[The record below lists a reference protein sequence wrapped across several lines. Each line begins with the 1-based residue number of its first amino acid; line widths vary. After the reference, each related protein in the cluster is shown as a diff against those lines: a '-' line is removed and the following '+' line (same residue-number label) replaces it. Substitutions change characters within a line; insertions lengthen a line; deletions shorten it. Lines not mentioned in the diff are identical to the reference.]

1 MAGGCDG
8 AFTERARTSQSSTDW
23 GAMDARKTSISSREI
38 LPEPLESMR
47 LKTHCRR
54 DSYESESSSA
64 MPMNISL

>member
-1 MAGGCDG
+1 
-8 AFTERARTSQSSTDW
+8 
-23 GAMDARKTSISSREI
+23 MDARKTSISSREI